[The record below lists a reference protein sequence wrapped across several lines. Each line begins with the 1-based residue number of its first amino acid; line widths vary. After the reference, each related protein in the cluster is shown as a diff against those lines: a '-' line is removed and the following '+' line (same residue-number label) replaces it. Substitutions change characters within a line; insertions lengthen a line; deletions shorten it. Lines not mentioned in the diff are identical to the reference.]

1 MKDKNEANVAVRIPY
16 GLWLQLDRVRQ
27 SREAETNEKTSLSA
41 ILREAFENYVGDTWK

>member
-1 MKDKNEANVAVRIPY
+1 MKQKNEVNIAVRIPY
-16 GLWLQLDRVRQ
+16 DLWIELESRRL